1 MKIAANYA
9 LGVAYYKYKTLIS
22 FKIYVVLYQ
31 YQSTQFKK
39 YKLLNDNSSES
50 VIAKSSDFQKNM
62 SDGQC
67 LISLIAQDI
76 DSTDI
81 SNILNT
87 FLLIIVVN
95 SVQQI

>member
-1 MKIAANYA
+1 
-9 LGVAYYKYKTLIS
+9 
-22 FKIYVVLYQ
+22 
-31 YQSTQFKK
+31 
-39 YKLLNDNSSES
+39 
-50 VIAKSSDFQKNM
+50 M

-76 DSTDI
+76 DGTDI

-95 SVQQI
+95 SVQ

>member
-1 MKIAANYA
+1 
-9 LGVAYYKYKTLIS
+9 
-22 FKIYVVLYQ
+22 
-31 YQSTQFKK
+31 
-39 YKLLNDNSSES
+39 
-50 VIAKSSDFQKNM
+50 M

-67 LISLIAQDI
+67 LISLIVQDI

-95 SVQQI
+95 SVQ